1 MSWPFALFGAAEPPQ
16 LQSIVLQEREAQPSD
31 AISEL
36 ALAYE
41 ARAQATGDA
50 RQGARALLE
59 RLRDDVGPK
68 FTGPKPSKRSVAGR
82 RVRDMERAIDRILQE
97 GKAA

>member
-1 MSWPFALFGAAEPPQ
+1 MSWFGIFGAAEPPQ
-16 LQSIVLQEREAQPSD
+16 LQSTVLQEREAQPAD

-50 RQGARALLE
+50 RQGALALLE
-59 RLRDDVGPK
+59 RLRDEVGPT
-68 FTGPKPSKRSVAGR
+68 FSGPKPSRRSVAAR
-82 RVRDMERAIDRILQE
+82 RVRQLQSDINRIISE
-97 GKAA
+97 SKVA

>member
-1 MSWPFALFGAAEPPQ
+1 MSWPIPLFGAAEPPQ
-16 LQSIVLQEREAQPSD
+16 LQSTVLQEREAQTD

-36 ALAYE
+36 AMAYE
-41 ARAQATGDA
+41 ARANATGDA
-50 RQGARALLE
+50 RQGALALLE
-59 RLRDDVGPK
+59 RLRDEVGPR

-82 RVRDMERAIDRILQE
+82 RVRDMERAIDRILQD